1 MMALALVRID
11 DRLIHGQVVLGW
23 ARILKP
29 ERIVV
34 ANDRVAGNA
43 WEKKLYA
50 ASVPAP
56 LKASFL
62 TVEGAADEMRSG
74 GFDGET
80 TVLLFE
86 SVTDVH
92 RAARA
97 GARFEEIN
105 IGGLHYREGT
115 RAFLPFVYLSPED
128 RRLLEDLIAKGVK
141 FIARD
146 IPGNPAIDLDPLI
159 TRGLAGPSGGV

>member
-1 MMALALVRID
+1 MALALVRID

-29 ERIVV
+29 QRIVV
-34 ANDRVAGNA
+34 ANDRVAGSD
-43 WEKKLYA
+43 WERKLYT

-62 TVEGAADEMRSG
+62 TVDEAAAELSAG
-74 GFDGET
+74 GFAGET

-86 SVTDVH
+86 SVADVH

-97 GARFEEIN
+97 GARFEEVN
-105 IGGLHYREGT
+105 VGGLHYREGT
-115 RAFLPFVYLSPED
+115 RAFLPYVYLSPED
-128 RRLLEDLIAKGVK
+128 RRLLEDLIGQGVR
-141 FIARD
+141 FVARD

-159 TRGLAGPSGGV
+159 TKGLAGPSGGV